1 MMNETKTKKKK
12 ADKSKQ
18 VPGMQKRYVEL
29 GSHGEPR
36 GRHTGVAHID
46 GGGRVP
52 SSSHALS
59 ASSRS
64 ACVSGSPRSTAS
76 EKRAKNAA
84 IGPVRSAGTTPA
96 ISTRTSSSTHTVLV
110 TPITHR
116 KQRGNLKAKK
126 HAVRPSTRILTC
138 PSFAFLKSFFA
149 LHFSFQASFFFRDCP

>member
-36 GRHTGVAHID
+36 GRHTGVAHVD

-116 KQRGNLKAKK
+116 KQRGNLKAKN
-126 HAVRPSTRILTC
+126 ARRPSFNSDSHL
-138 PSFAFLKSFFA
+138 SFLRLPEVLLCTSLFF
-149 LHFSFQASFFFRDCP
+149 SGSFFFRDCP